1 MTSAPTIE
9 AWNGFVMRSDPKA
22 YEIGTSK
29 RSAALACMYMSGA
42 NNGGINSF
50 LTCTYDYDASEVLAA
65 LVAVGALTA
74 AREFEQVL
82 LKLGTPLAAS
92 SQEVRWSLLERHWS
106 DALDHDDVLTAEADR
121 ELMRVLEQHV
131 CENEAFYLTL
141 A

>member
-1 MTSAPTIE
+1 
-9 AWNGFVMRSDPKA
+9 MRSGPKA

-29 RSAALACMYMSGA
+29 RSAALACMYMSA
-42 NNGGINSF
+42 VNNGGINSF

-65 LVAVGALTA
+65 LVAIGALTA

-82 LKLGTPLAAS
+82 FKLGTPLPAS
-92 SQEVRWSLLERHWS
+92 SQDARWSLLERCWS
-106 DALDHDDVLTAEADR
+106 GALDDNDVLTAEADR
-121 ELMRVLEQHV
+121 ELMQVLERHV